1 MDSLFFFSLM
11 REIKISEYTYNL
23 AESKIAKYPLK
34 KRDESKLL
42 IYKNRE
48 IFDDKFKNI
57 EKFLQKNTLLV
68 INNTKVIHARL
79 NFRKKTG
86 AKIEIFC
93 LNPHN
98 PTEYNLA
105 FSSKN
110 SCQWECIVGNLKK
123 WKSED
128 LSLEFW
134 INSKK
139 KEKLIAE
146 KISKK
151 GNNQIIKFKWN
162 SDLTFGEILNSLGEI
177 PIPPYLKRKS
187 EENDKKRYQTIYSQA
202 EGSVAAPTAGL
213 HFTDEII
220 KNLTQKKNI
229 KTAKLTLHVGAG
241 TFKPVKEKYVN
252 KHQMHTEF
260 FVVSKKNIEKIYN
273 NLGNI
278 TSVGTTSMRTLES
291 IYQIGL
297 KLLKKEKNFNFIDQW
312 EAYEWGN
319 ENISVK
325 KSLKAI
331 INYLEKNK
339 LNYLKA
345 KTKIIIVPGYKFK
358 IVNYLITNFHQP
370 GSTLLLLVAAFTG
383 EDWKK
388 IYDYALNNN
397 FRFLSYGDSSLLY
410 RNKNNKAV

>member
-1 MDSLFFFSLM
+1 M

-23 AESKIAKYPLK
+23 PENRIAKYPLK
-34 KRDESKLL
+34 KREESKLL

-57 EKFLQKNTLLV
+57 EKFLHKNTLLV
-68 INNTKVIHARL
+68 INNTKVIHSRL

-98 PTEYNLA
+98 PIEYNLA
-105 FSSKN
+105 FNSKN
-110 SCQWECIVGNLKK
+110 SCEWECIVGNLKK
-123 WKSED
+123 WKSEN

-151 GNNQIIKFKWN
+151 GNNQIIRFKWN

-213 HFTDEII
+213 HFTDEVIE
-220 KNLTQKKNI
+220 NLTQKKNI

-260 FVVSKKNIEKIYN
+260 FVISKKNIEKIYN

-312 EAYEWGN
+312 EAYESGN

-397 FRFLSYGDSSLLY
+397 FRFLSYGDSSLLF
-410 RNKNNKAV
+410 RNKNNNAV